1 MALASARRLAAAG
14 AVTAFI
20 VGGVTMVAGAGT
32 AMASDCK
39 LLVLVCDEP
48 AQGGDPEDPWKPDVR
63 VPDVPLPRDT
73 WSNAPAP
80 QDTWSGAPAPQ
91 DTWSNAPAPQDTWSS
106 GPAQPPREE
115 APWKPVDE
123 GKHRMPDGPPQTGA
137 GGLAGADPM
146 WPFAAGG
153 AALLTGAGLAGFA
166 LRRGR
171 PGVASPRR
179 GRPATAE

>member
-20 VGGVTMVAGAGT
+20 VGGVTMVAGVGT

-48 AQGGDPEDPWKPDVR
+48 AQGGDPGDPWKPDVKL
-63 VPDVPLPRDT
+63 PDVPIPHDT

-80 QDTWSGAPAPQ
+80 DE
-91 DTWSNAPAPQDTWSS
+91 TWSNAPAPHDTWSS
-106 GPAQPPREE
+106 GPAQPPQPE

-123 GKHRMPDGPPQTGA
+123 GRHRMPDGPPQTGA
-137 GGLAGADPM
+137 GGLAGGDPM

-171 PGVASPRR
+171 PA
-179 GRPATAE
+179 PAE